1 MENQRMEKRGSYG
14 DTGESCVVDVNA
26 CVLHN
31 VHSTAQH
38 STVPAQWPGANRAF
52 SRPCER
58 FLTRNGIHLPW
69 HCPMYCTA
77 LISPCRMPCHVVML
91 CLGIASTSDDVDERR
106 DETWVNEVNQVQ
118 GAAIEH

>member
-1 MENQRMEKRGSYG
+1 M
-14 DTGESCVVDVNA
+14 
-26 CVLHN
+26 
-31 VHSTAQH
+31 AQH
-38 STVPAQWPGANRAF
+38 SSSPVARCGPGF

-91 CLGIASTSDDVDERR
+91 CLGIASTSDVDERR
-106 DETWVNEVNQVQ
+106 DETWANQVQ